1 MFRPIVLALLCAFS
15 TSAAMSGDNVALN
28 KPVTVSGSGIG
39 VGWGGPLAAA
49 GTVTDGLFLGNN
61 HPWDVDTVYWS
72 GLDAV
77 VEIDLGGSFS
87 ISSFT
92 IEADNNDTYRID
104 FRSGTSWQLAAAV
117 PAAFNGGGL
126 QLRVVDLP
134 VPIFANALRIS
145 ATGGDNLYS
154 VSELQAFA
162 QPVPEPETYALMLA
176 GLGLVG
182 AIARR
187 RGRSPQ
193 A

>member
-1 MFRPIVLALLCAFS
+1 MIRPTVLALLCLFS
-15 TSAAMSGDNVALN
+15 TSATMAADNVALH
-28 KPVTVSGSGIG
+28 KPVTVSGTGIG
-39 VGWGGPLAAA
+39 MGWGGPLAAA

-77 VEIDLGGSFS
+77 VEIDLGGSFQL
-87 ISSFT
+87 SSFT
-92 IEADNNDTYRID
+92 VEADNNDTYEIAY
-104 FRSGTSWQLAAAV
+104 RSGTTWQLAASV
-117 PAAFNGGGL
+117 PFAFNFGGL
-126 QLRVVDLP
+126 QLRTIDLP
-134 VPIFANALRIS
+134 APVTADALRIT

-187 RGRSPQ
+187 RRG
-193 A
+193 